1 MQRIASIFLLLLMGP
16 LQLAAALHS
25 GSVRAA
31 DHFIPG
37 ATVTARQGSVKLVA
51 YTDEGGQ
58 YSLVLT
64 PGTWE
69 ISVEMLGFTTQIVQV
84 TGDKDTTHDWALEI
98 PRIGEA
104 APVVVSSNPPPAPP
118 TATATA
124 ASASSATATQA
135 AAPVPA
141 ATAAA
146 PTAAKTPEVAKA
158 QTPAAQTP
166 AQTPHRRPTRPQ
178 SPQGFQSASV
188 RATEQG
194 QQALSTAAAGA
205 APAPG
210 DSDDATLFVQGSTSG
225 GLAQS
230 SDDEQRRQRYY
241 QRGGGGGDNP
251 SLFAGGFGDPNGGGM
266 VMPPGMSNGSGD
278 SLGLGGFGAGAIQ
291 GGFGADSGSMPGMDG
306 GRGGRGGPPG
316 GGGGGG
322 GRGGPPGPGGRH
334 RPSSTHGPYNGQY
347 NSFGNR
353 HRNDS
358 DYSGSIYLSM
368 ANSYLNAAPFSLN
381 GQTAAKPSY
390 DQARF
395 GLNLGGPVVIPKIV
409 NLPRWS
415 FNVSYSGTVSR
426 NPVNMASSVPTDAER
441 NGDFSGLT
449 STIYNNGVPFNNN
462 TIPASLINPTAKALL
477 ALFPQPTYEGVV
489 QNYRLQNAYPNNS
502 ENLGLR
508 LNAPLTNWDRITV
521 NYQMQTR
528 DSQSEQLFG
537 YRDPSNGHG
546 LSVALGWSHSF
557 APRFNNSATITLS
570 RNYSKNV
577 PFFAYNQNIAGTEL
591 GIGGQVPINYGPPSL
606 SFTNFGGLSDG
617 TASVSRPQTVSFSD
631 GITYVVKR
639 RHNLTFGYIYRRLQ
653 QNTLSYPNARGSYT
667 FSGLE
672 TSALVNGQPLAN
684 TGFDFADFLLGAPQ
698 SSSLRL
704 GANNNYFRGW
714 STSTYA
720 QDDWRV
726 NHRLSINVGIRYEYF
741 SPYTELYGH
750 LVNLLVN
757 PEVTQV
763 SVIVPGSKAPP
774 ASEFPFG
781 LPSGYTLVPGSTAG
795 LPSSLVKPDDNN
807 FSPRFGFAFRPARKH
822 STVIRGGYS
831 IFYSGSAYGQIASQ
845 LASQPPFAQSV
856 SVTTTTS
863 NPLTLTAPIGIP
875 TQTITNSFAINP
887 NYRLAYAQN
896 WVTAVQHTLP
906 HNLLVEL
913 EYIGNKGTDLGVVDQ
928 PNRAQ
933 PGVSLLNAQNELPIA
948 NASSF
953 NYETSGANSSY
964 EAGQVRL
971 TQRFNRGL
979 SFVALYTYAKA
990 IDDASSFS
998 GPGGTT
1004 VQFINN
1010 LHLER
1015 GLSTFDQRH
1024 RLSLTFLGSSP
1035 VGVHGFMRNSG
1046 WKTKL
1051 LTGWF
1056 LAGTFTANTGTP
1068 LTARVAGNLSNVG
1081 GTAAFGTG
1089 RAQATGESIDEG
1101 DYPYFNLNAFTTP
1114 LPGTYGDAGRD
1125 TIPGPLV
1132 TSFNASLNR
1141 AFRFGESRR
1150 QLQLRISANN
1160 ALNHVQ
1166 ITGFGTTINA
1176 TTYGLAT
1183 AASATR
1189 TVSLLLRFS
1198 F

>member
-1 MQRIASIFLLLLMGP
+1 MQRIAIFLLLLGP

-31 DHFIPG
+31 DRFIPG
-37 ATVTARQGSVKLVA
+37 ATVTARQGTVKLVT
-51 YTDEGGQ
+51 YTDEAGQ

-69 ISVEMLGFTTQIVQV
+69 ISVEMLGFTPQSLQV
-84 TGDKDTTHDWALEI
+84 TGDEDTSRDWALEI
-98 PRIGEA
+98 PRIGDPA
-104 APVVVSSNPPPAPP
+104 PAPVSAEAPPPTP
-118 TATATA
+118 ATAGKPA
-124 ASASSATATQA
+124 PSVPVASAE
-135 AAPVPA
+135 APKPPQPSVS
-141 ATAAA
+141 
-146 PTAAKTPEVAKA
+146 
-158 QTPAAQTP
+158 QPAAQQTQTQNQQ
-166 AQTPHRRPTRPQ
+166 AQRRRNARPQ
-178 SPQGFQSASV
+178 PQGFQNASV

-194 QQALSTAAAGA
+194 QQALSA
-205 APAPG
+205 APAGAGPNPA

-230 SDDEQRRQRYY
+230 SDDEARRQRYA

-251 SLFAGGFGDPNGGGM
+251 SFFSGGFSDLNGGV
-266 VMPPGMSNGSGD
+266 VMPPGMNNGSAD

-291 GGFGADSGSMPGMDG
+291 GGFGAGDGSMVGMDRGGRGGGPG
-306 GRGGRGGPPG
+306 GRGGRPG
-316 GGGGGG
+316 D
-322 GRGGPPGPGGRH
+322 RR
-334 RPSSTHGPYNGQY
+334 RQSNTHGPYNGQY

-353 HRNDS
+353 HRKDA
-358 DYSGSIYLSM
+358 DYSGSIYLSL

-395 GLNLGGPVVIPKIV
+395 GGNLGGPVIIPKLL
-409 NLPRWS
+409 NQPRWS

-426 NPVNMASSVPTDAER
+426 NPVNMVSSVPTLAER
-441 NGDFSGLT
+441 SGDFSGIS
-449 STIYNNGVPFNNN
+449 STIYNNGAPFANNI
-462 TIPASLINPTAKALL
+462 IPASMINPTARQLL
-477 ALFPQPTYEGVV
+477 SLFPQPTYAGLI
-489 QNYRLQNAYPNNS
+489 QNYRLQNSYPNNN
-502 ENLGLR
+502 ENLGVR
-508 LNAPLTNWDRITV
+508 LNAPITNWDRITV
-521 NYQMQTR
+521 NYQMQRR

-537 YRDPSNGHG
+537 YRDPSSGQG
-546 LSVALGWSHSF
+546 MSASLGWSHSF
-557 APRFNNSATITLS
+557 APRFNNSVNITLS
-570 RNYSKNV
+570 RNYSKNN
-577 PFFAYNQNIAGTEL
+577 PYFAYLQNIAGLEL
-591 GIGGQVPINYGPPSL
+591 GIGGQVPMNYGPPSL

-617 TASVSRPQTVSFSD
+617 TASVSRPQTINISD

-639 RHNLTFGYIYRRLQ
+639 RHNLTFGYLYRRLQ

-672 TSALVNGQPLAN
+672 TSEIANGQPVAS
-684 TGFDFADFLLGAPQ
+684 TGFDFADFLLGLPQ

-704 GANNNYFRGW
+704 GSNNNYFRGW
-714 STSTYA
+714 ATSAYA

-726 NHRLSINVGIRYEYF
+726 NRRLSLNIGIRYEYF

-757 PEVTQV
+757 PAVTQV
-763 SVIVPGSKAPP
+763 TVVVPGSAVPS
-774 ASEFPFG
+774 AGMFPYG
-781 LPSGYTLVPGSTAG
+781 LPAGYTLVPGGQAG
-795 LPSSLVKPDDNN
+795 LPGSLVKPDDNN
-807 FSPRFGFAFRPARKH
+807 FSPRFGFALRPTRKH

-845 LASQPPFAQSV
+845 MAAQPPFAQSV
-856 SVTTTTS
+856 SVTTTAT
-863 NPLTLTAPIGIP
+863 NPLTLAAPVGLP
-875 TQTITNSFAINP
+875 KQTITNSFAIAP

-896 WVTAVQHTLP
+896 WVTAVQQTLP

-913 EYIGNKGTDLGVVDQ
+913 EYIGNKGTDLGIVDQ
-928 PNRAQ
+928 PNRAA
-933 PGVSLLNAQNELPIA
+933 PGASLLNAQNELPIA

-979 SFVALYTYAKA
+979 SFVALYTYSKA

-1004 VQFINN
+1004 VQFIND

-1051 LTGWF
+1051 MTGWF
-1056 LAGTFTANTGTP
+1056 LAGTFVANSGTP

-1089 RAQATGESIDEG
+1089 RAQATGDSIDSG

-1114 LPGTYGDAGRD
+1114 LPGTYGNAGRD
-1125 TIPGPLV
+1125 TIPGPII

-1141 AFRFGESRR
+1141 AFRLGESRR
-1150 QLQLRISANN
+1150 QIQLRLSANN

-1176 TTYGLAT
+1176 LTYGLPT

-1189 TVSLLLRFS
+1189 TVNLLLRFS